1 MPVYKKK
8 KIFIYM
14 DEKQSDKMPTLS
26 MQGPNGPLKIADDV
40 NERLYDLLFA
50 PMKHVKRKVSS
61 KSCTTR
67 V

>member
-1 MPVYKKK
+1 MRNRVIKC
-8 KIFIYM
+8 
-14 DEKQSDKMPTLS
+14 QHHLC
-26 MQGPNGPLKIADDV
+26 MQDPNGPLKIADDV